1 MCNCPKKNLP
11 LKIERQLSGQEIKT
25 LEKRVKDI
33 GKRKSR
39 LMKFVIF
46 WTLTS
51 LVVGIIASFYVDR
64 GLWILLVV
72 TVLIFI
78 AIGLWSYF
86 DSKLPFDRELKGIED
101 LKAKNLV
108 TSIQVKTN
116 EYYEL
121 VEEEDEGVYYL
132 FQIQADKILSFG
144 GQDFYASKKFPN
156 SDFEIVE
163 GKSNSGKIVLLETYC
178 HGEKI
183 KPIKKVKGKEKW
195 DLLEKFD
202 FDKFEITDGRLERF
216 A

>member
-1 MCNCPKKNLP
+1 M
-11 LKIERQLSGQEIKT
+11 KIERQLSGQEIKT
-25 LEKRVKDI
+25 LDKRVKDI

-39 LMKFVIF
+39 LIKFIIS
-46 WTLTS
+46 WTLAS
-51 LVVGIIASFYVDR
+51 LVVGTIASFYVDR

-78 AIGLWSYF
+78 AIGLWSYL
-86 DSKLPFDRELKGIED
+86 DSKSPFDKELKGIEE

-108 TSIQVKTN
+108 TSIQVKTH

-132 FQIQADKILSFG
+132 FQIHTDKVLSFG

-163 GKSNSGKIVLLETYC
+163 GKGSSGQIVLLETYC

-183 KPIKKVKGKEKW
+183 KPIKKIKGKEKW
-195 DLLEKFD
+195 DLFEKFD
-202 FDKFEITDGRLERF
+202 FEKFEITNGRLERF